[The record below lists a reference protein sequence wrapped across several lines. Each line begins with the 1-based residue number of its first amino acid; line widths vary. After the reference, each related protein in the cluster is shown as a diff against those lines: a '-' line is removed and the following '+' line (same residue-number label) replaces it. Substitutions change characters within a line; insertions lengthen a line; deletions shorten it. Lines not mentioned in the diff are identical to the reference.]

1 MHSHKSKPEL
11 EKLEKEL
18 IILKQ
23 KVKLAIV
30 IF

>member
-1 MHSHKSKPEL
+1 MQSHKSNPEL

-23 KVKLAIV
+23 KVKLAKV